1 MKGINILRRSKNIK
15 NFPSS
20 DFYCTICGNKGIPI
34 IRQPSKAR
42 EPGHLKKLYCLYC
55 NKETNMAE
63 IKPNGKYTLD
73 DFWIEFNY
81 HNFDE
86 NGNRKESYKKFVQEV
101 MKHEK

>member
-1 MKGINILRRSKNIK
+1 MSRKINYLI
-15 NFPSS
+15 S
-20 DFYCTICGNKGIPI
+20 DFYCTCCGNKNIPI
-34 IRQPSKAR
+34 ARKLGHAR

-86 NGNRKESYKKFVQEV
+86 NGNRKEPYKKFIQEV
-101 MKHEK
+101 MSNEE